1 MRRLSVR
8 GQDWSGIK
16 PMNNSHSAEMNE
28 HSAALVT
35 PETAP
40 GACSDQLEVNV
51 IFTDEETTA
60 AALKCAESLAKGL
73 GACIRLRAAIV
84 VPFRLSLDQPPV
96 SVPFMEQRLC
106 KLVDQWERE
115 GPEPNVHLYVC
126 RDRIETMLFVLRP
139 NSLVVIGDRKRWW
152 PTAMSRMAGI
162 LRAKGHRVVVVDVK
176 GKTTGRLL

>member
-1 MRRLSVR
+1 MRRLFVM
-8 GQDWSGIK
+8 GQDWSGIQR
-16 PMNNSHSAEMNE
+16 MNNSYSHEMNE
-28 HSAALVT
+28 HSTALVT
-35 PETAP
+35 QETIP
-40 GACSDQLEVNV
+40 GADSDQLEVNV

-60 AALKCAESLAKGL
+60 GALKSAESLAKGL

-96 SVPFMEQRLC
+96 SVRFMEQRLC
-106 KLVDQWERE
+106 KLVDQWEQE
-115 GPEPNVHLYVC
+115 GPDPSIHLYVC
-126 RDRIETMLFVLRP
+126 RDRIEAMLLVLRP

-176 GKTTGRLL
+176 RKTTRRLP